1 MDLSNDKISTYKN
14 EILHLKEAMPKVA
27 ESYHHFTGV
36 CFQDGELDE
45 MTKQLIALGIGLF
58 ANNELCTF
66 YHMEEARSKGA
77 TDTQIMEAVAVASA
91 AGAGHA
97 LAQGLMRV
105 QPNLQ

>member
-1 MDLSNDKISTYKN
+1 MDLSSDKISAYKN
-14 EILHLKEAMPKVA
+14 EILHLKEAMPQVA
-27 ESYHHFTGV
+27 ESYHHFTGT
-36 CFQDGELDE
+36 CFQGGELDE

-58 ANNELCTF
+58 ANNELCTY
-66 YHMEEARSKGA
+66 YHMGEARSKGA
-77 TDTQIMEAVAVASA
+77 TDKQIMETVAVASA